1 MLKAIH
7 AQESC
12 EAARRKAE
20 DVIAKLRAMRLAK
33 AAELVEAAIG
43 ETLAYYAFPEEHW
56 RRIRTTDE
64 IDKGNLRR
72 RGLGDRIGL
81 ASRGTAKSHAR
92 EAKLPLDLGPGGAM
106 MVRHGRPRGEEQG
119 SRM

>member
-1 MLKAIH
+1 MTPPSDKAG
-7 AQESC
+7 EVV
-12 EAARRKAE
+12 AR
-20 DVIAKLRAMRLAK
+20 LHSMRLGK
-33 AAELVEAAIG
+33 AAELVETAVH
-43 ETLAYYAFPEEHW
+43 ETLAYYTLPEEHW

-64 IDKGNLRR
+64 IDKGNLHC
-72 RGLGDRIGL
+72 RGLGDRIGP

-92 EAKLPLDLGPGGAM
+92 EAKLPLDPGPGGAM